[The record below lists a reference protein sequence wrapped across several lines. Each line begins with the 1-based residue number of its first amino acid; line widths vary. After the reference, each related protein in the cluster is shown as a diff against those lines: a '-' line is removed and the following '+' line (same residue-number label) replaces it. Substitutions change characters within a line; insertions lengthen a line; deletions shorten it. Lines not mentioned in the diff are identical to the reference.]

1 MLKEIFA
8 VFLLSMVLIGDALAQ
23 DKTASASTH
32 ADCPAMNMTHGAMT
46 TPPPPLVISNSIP
59 FADLMDQS
67 MAIMD
72 QGMAQAPMVG
82 NPDHDFA
89 SMMIPHHQGAVDM
102 AKVELLYGKDP
113 ALRRLAQEIIVSQ
126 GSEIA
131 VMQMSLKQLA
141 RKNPDNT
148 SQGRHHE

>member
-1 MLKEIFA
+1 MLKKIFA
-8 VFLLSMVLIGDALAQ
+8 VFLLSLVLIGDALAQ
-23 DKTASASTH
+23 DKTLSASAH
-32 ADCPAMNMTHGAMT
+32 AGCPDMDMTHGALT

-72 QGMAQAPMVG
+72 QGMAQAPVVG

-113 ALRRLAQEIIVSQ
+113 ALRRLAQEIIVTQ

-141 RKNPDNT
+141 RNSPDNPP
-148 SQGRHHE
+148 QGHHHE